1 MPKNTDLFL
10 TAVENCQISKIV
22 NADAANSKK
31 LIFTAGANG
40 SIVRYIIVTMDD
52 TAARTGQLWAY
63 DGANYA
69 LLGTFS
75 IAGQAG
81 NTATILPVSILD
93 YIYNSIEVF
102 KRVAQAGNKILG
114 LKAGW
119 SLYWS
124 NTAQVTNLKTQY
136 ITVLGED
143 F

>member
-40 SIVRYIIVTMDD
+40 SIVRSIIVTMDD
-52 TAARTGQLWAY
+52 TSQKTSQLWAF
-63 DGANYA
+63 DGVNYA
-69 LLGTFS
+69 LLGTFTILAQS
-75 IAGQAG
+75 G
-81 NTATILPVSILD
+81 NVATTLPVSVLD
-93 YIYNSIEVF
+93 YVYNLIDVF
-102 KRVAQAGNKILG
+102 KRVDQAGNKIIS

-124 NTAQVTNLKTQY
+124 NTVVVTNLKTQY